1 MPRRCPLTVLKHTFN
16 NVNMCSAK
24 APPAPAD
31 DRSTSARIRDA
42 ALVTFAEA
50 GFRAAT
56 VRAIAERAGVSPAL
70 VIHHF
75 GSKERLR
82 GACDAFVAGFV
93 RERKVAAMQAGP
105 GLDPLAS
112 LRDEDDR
119 LPLLA
124 YLARA
129 LLDGSSPVAA
139 LVDEMV
145 ADAEAV
151 LAAGVASGTVRPLD
165 HPRGVAAV
173 LTLWSLG
180 ALVLHEHVRRILGTD
195 LTGPMST
202 AALSAGYAV
211 PAMEVLTH
219 GLIAPGMYERL
230 AAAQPAAGDA
240 KEDA

>member
-1 MPRRCPLTVLKHTFN
+1 MTLPKQKFN
-16 NVNMCSAK
+16 DKIKRSAK
-24 APPAPAD
+24 TPPGPAD
-31 DRSTSARIRDA
+31 DRTTAARIRDA
-42 ALVTFAEA
+42 AFVTVAEA

-70 VIHHF
+70 VIHHY
-75 GSKERLR
+75 GSKQRLR
-82 GACDAFVAGFV
+82 EACDAFVTGFV
-93 RERKVAAMQAGP
+93 RERKVEAMKAGP
-105 GLDPLAS
+105 GLDPLAL
-112 LRDEDDR
+112 LRDDDDR

-129 LLDGSSPVAA
+129 LQDGSPAVAA

-151 LAAGVASGTVRPLD
+151 LAAGVESGTVRPLH

-180 ALVLHEHVRRILGTD
+180 ALVLHEHVQRILGAD
-195 LTGPMST
+195 LTGPMSS
-202 AALSAGYAV
+202 AALSAGYTV
-211 PAMEVLTH
+211 PAMEILTH

-230 AAAQPAAGDA
+230 AAASARPATDDT
-240 KEDA
+240 KEEA

>member
-1 MPRRCPLTVLKHTFN
+1 M
-16 NVNMCSAK
+16 NMRSAK

-31 DRSTSARIRDA
+31 DRSTPARIRDA

-70 VIHHF
+70 VIHHY

-82 GACDAFVAGFV
+82 EACDAFVTGFV
-93 RERKVAAMQAGP
+93 RERKVEAMRAGP
-105 GLDPLAS
+105 GLDPLAL

-129 LLDGSSPVAA
+129 LQDGSPAVAT
-139 LVDEMV
+139 LVDEMI

-151 LAAGVASGTVRPLD
+151 LAAGAESGLVRPLD

-180 ALVLHEHVRRILGTD
+180 ALVLHEHARRILGVD
-195 LTGPMST
+195 LTGPMSN
-202 AALSAGYAV
+202 AALSAGYMV
-211 PAMEVLTH
+211 PAMEILTH
-219 GLIAPGMYERL
+219 GLVAPGMYERL
-230 AAAQPAAGDA
+230 ATAAEAAEAAASAAAGSA
-240 KEDA
+240 PTEEAS

>member
-1 MPRRCPLTVLKHTFN
+1 LTWHERAFN
-16 NVNMCSAK
+16 NLNMRLGK
-24 APPAPAD
+24 TPPATAD
-31 DRSTSARIRDA
+31 DRSTPARIRDA
-42 ALVTFAEA
+42 ALVTFADA

-56 VRAIAERAGVSPAL
+56 VRVIAERAGVSPAL
-70 VIHHF
+70 VIHHY

-82 GACDAFVAGFV
+82 EACDAFVTGFV
-93 RERKVAAMQAGP
+93 RERKVEAMKAGP
-105 GLDPLAS
+105 GLDPLAL
-112 LRDEDDR
+112 LRDDDDR

-129 LLDGSSPVAA
+129 VQDGSPAVAA

-180 ALVLHEHVRRILGTD
+180 ALVLHAHVRRILGTD

-202 AALSAGYAV
+202 AALSAGYSV
-211 PAMEVLTH
+211 PAMEILTH

-230 AAAQPAAGDA
+230 AAAAPALAA
-240 KEDA
+240 AEPTKEEEA